1 MTTCICRTGA
11 FNMWTEPFILRGLTA
26 AAAMAVLAGPVG
38 CLMIWRRM
46 AYFSDTLSH
55 SALAGVLL
63 GIGLGIGQNAGVAVI
78 VCLTALLL
86 AKVSD
91 RFIIG
96 MDLLLLIIGQT
107 ALCLGIIGLS
117 CLPGIRTDLT
127 AYLFGDVLSVTGS
140 DLIFIAATGSLCA
153 VLLFFNWKK
162 QIFAAVM
169 PDVAQSENVSTAF
182 QSAVFMIVTALF
194 VALALKTTGLLL
206 VSALLIIPP
215 ATARFFAKT
224 PETMAAGGSL
234 IGLFCVV
241 AGLACS
247 IYFDTPAAPSM
258 EVICAF
264 LFLLCC
270 LLHRRN
276 KIIM

>member
-1 MTTCICRTGA
+1 
-11 FNMWTEPFILRGLTA
+11 MWTEPFILRGLIA
-26 AAAMAVLAGPVG
+26 SGAMAVLAGPIG
-38 CLMIWRRM
+38 CLMIWRRT

-86 AKVSD
+86 VKVSD

-96 MDLLLLIIGQT
+96 SDILLLIIGQT
-107 ALCLGIIGLS
+107 ALCLGIIGLARM
-117 CLPGIRTDLT
+117 PEIRTDMT
-127 AYLFGDVLSVTGS
+127 AYLFGDVLSVTDS
-140 DLIFIAATGSLCA
+140 DLIFIAATGCLCA
-153 VLLFFNWKK
+153 VLLYFNWKK

-169 PDVAQSENVSTAF
+169 PDVAQSENVSTTK
-182 QSAVFMIVTALF
+182 QSVIFMIITALF

-224 PETMAAGGSL
+224 PEEMAAGGSF
-234 IGLFCVV
+234 IGLFCVIT
-241 AGLACS
+241 GLACS
-247 IYFDTPAAPSM
+247 IYFDMPAAPSM

-264 LFLLCC
+264 LFLLCG
-270 LLHRRN
+270 LSHRRN
-276 KIIM
+276 KIIT